1 MTCWG
6 RWHLSWALEG
16 AVWFGRVQAQDKRAA
31 KSRVPAI
38 QARAATVGAQALPAQ
53 GPLQRWRSRQGGG
66 GGGTET
72 DTNSTLLSS
81 LVTLGLHLALFA
93 NQLGQSLGV
102 FSLSLGPRQE
112 AC

>member
-1 MTCWG
+1 MDGCEHRIKG
-6 RWHLSWALEG
+6 LP
-16 AVWFGRVQAQDKRAA
+16 RA
-31 KSRVPAI
+31 
-38 QARAATVGAQALPAQ
+38 GCL
-53 GPLQRWRSRQGGG
+53 RSRPELPPLVRRPSLLKDPYRGGG
-66 GGGTET
+66 VGRGAGGGTET

-81 LVTLGLHLALFA
+81 LVALGLHLALFA